1 MNQNQAN
8 HTASKEPVLPPFKHS
23 AKIIIVPIVIAIA
36 VFFALNIVLIP
47 MLAMEPVQ
55 NEDEQGAVTALIVS
69 LAVSTSGAVIGAIVS
84 RIVTKKAELQA
95 YRANNARLLQA
106 YKAEQEQ
113 AAQRAAAEAKYAAEM
128 EKYNRTYRICEF
140 CGGELEYHNIK
151 GYVHESSYQDGYSL
165 EVKTSTTGVLR
176 ENRVH
181 YTIHTGTESYRCP
194 HCHYYIAVGYE
205 LFNGNAAV
213 KSFVKKNLYAKPE
226 ELQVPRE
233 QIEAGRLYSSFKIT
247 RSQIPF

>member
-95 YRANNARLLQA
+95 YRANNARLL
-106 YKAEQEQ
+106 
-113 AAQRAAAEAKYAAEM
+113 
-128 EKYNRTYRICEF
+128 F
-140 CGGELEYHNIK
+140 L
-151 GYVHESSYQDGYSL
+151 
-165 EVKTSTTGVLR
+165 
-176 ENRVH
+176 
-181 YTIHTGTESYRCP
+181 
-194 HCHYYIAVGYE
+194 
-205 LFNGNAAV
+205 
-213 KSFVKKNLYAKPE
+213 
-226 ELQVPRE
+226 
-233 QIEAGRLYSSFKIT
+233 
-247 RSQIPF
+247 